1 MASLIDNINSI
12 VSIFTDIKAAIQNKG
27 VVIADKTPLSEYADL
42 ITSIQSGGGGATLN
56 LQDKILTEDGVYTSD
71 YPYYGLGTVTVTT
84 EDQWLKRAETL
95 EKMFYKKT
103 NIDFTEFNIYDAY
116 DIDYMFYACGD
127 LREMKLTG
135 TGISRAQYA
144 FGNCPNLAKVTFD
157 CEMNTIFIPS
167 TSNITASQEYCF
179 SGSSADVDCLS
190 VHWTKKPYLYQLFK
204 GCNAK
209 KIALSTDYEL
219 ADDEGVNMA
228 VAFYN
233 CQKLTDV
240 DFGGIRPSQAKSLFY
255 QNYALTE
262 IPSGL
267 DLSQCT
273 TLEYAFYGCKA
284 LTEIPSDF
292 SAPKCTNWYDA
303 FCGCTALKKVGDIDL
318 SLATNVEELF
328 MSCTNVEEFP
338 SYLNLS
344 SVTNA
349 QYMFSKLGSNN
360 ESLRKEI
367 TLDFSAKVG
376 SSAVFEYAP
385 FKAIHIASDTN
396 FTGGYLFNY
405 CYYLEEITGL
415 NLSSKSSWSYDFRD
429 CSALTTLELVGTIS
443 YSGLDLSPCPLLSHD
458 SIMNVI
464 NALVTTTSSKKV
476 TFGATNLAKLSD
488 EEKAI
493 ATDKG
498 WTLA

>member
-12 VSIFTDIKAAIQNKG
+12 VQIFTDIKAAIQNKG

-42 ITSIQSGGGGATLN
+42 ITSIQSGGGATLN

-95 EKMFYKKT
+95 EKMFYYKT
-103 NIDFTEFNIYDAY
+103 DIDFTEFNIYDAY

-167 TSNITASQEYCF
+167 TSSITASQECCF

-190 VHWTKKPYLYQLFK
+190 VHWTKRPYPYQLFRD
-204 GCNAK
+204 CNAK

-219 ADDEGVNMA
+219 ADDEGVNMTA
-228 VAFYN
+228 AFYN

-240 DFGGIRPSQAKSLFY
+240 DFGGIRPSRAKSLFC
-255 QNYALTE
+255 QNCALTE

-273 TLEYAFYGCKA
+273 TLEYAFFNCTA

-303 FCGCTALKKVGDIDL
+303 FYGCTALKKVEDIDL
-318 SLATNVEELF
+318 SLATNVKELF
-328 MSCTNVEEFP
+328 MGCTNVEEFP

-344 SVTNA
+344 SVTDA
-349 QYMFSKLGSNN
+349 QYMFSKLGSSN

-367 TLDFSAKVG
+367 TLDFPAKVN

-385 FKAIHIASDTN
+385 FKAIHIASDTK
-396 FTGGYLFNY
+396 FTGNYLFNY

-415 NLSSKSSWSYDFRD
+415 NFSSLSTTYTFQG
-429 CSALTTLELVGTIS
+429 CSALTTLEVVDTIS
-443 YSGLDLSPCPLLSHD
+443 KSGFDFSSCPLLSHD

-464 NALVTTTSSKKV
+464 NALVATTSSKKV